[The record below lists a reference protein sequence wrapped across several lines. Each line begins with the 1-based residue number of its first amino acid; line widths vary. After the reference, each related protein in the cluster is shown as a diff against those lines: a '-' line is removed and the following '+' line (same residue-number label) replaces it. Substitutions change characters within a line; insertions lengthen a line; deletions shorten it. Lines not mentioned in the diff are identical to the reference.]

1 MNDFCARPSRKGV
14 RPILFAI
21 LKAICGIS
29 FMNSNLRWLIVGS
42 STCIVGLLLVGARS
56 GRAVERDDVYGHL
69 KVYTEVLERIKLEY
83 VEEPD
88 MKSVTLGAINGL
100 LESVDPFASYLNAD
114 QYRQYEKG
122 VDSGG
127 KASVGLILA
136 KRYGYVAVVDA
147 LPGSPADKAN
157 ISTGDLIESINN
169 VATRDMPLAYAEQLL
184 RGDVGSTTTI
194 TVLRLKNP
202 EPEKITLTRA
212 NVSYPAVL
220 AKMMPGDVGYL
231 HVTSLEGN
239 RVEEAKTKLADLK
252 KQGAKY
258 IVLDVRHCSTGD
270 QEKGVPLANLF
281 LDKGE
286 ITYLK
291 GQKSDKQ
298 DFTAKADE
306 VVWQGPLV
314 VITDRATAGG
324 AEIAAAA
331 LLDDKRAQ
339 VVGERS
345 YGDAS
350 MRKTVQMDD
359 GGAVILS
366 VAKYYSPSGKA
377 IQDGGVTPSVQLAEN
392 DSTPD
397 LDQDGNPI
405 PGAPTKPTE
414 DNLLKQS
421 IELVTGKTTIAQ
433 LTGDGGPIRPGDD
446 DSDHPI
452 IKKSPAASPEKS
464 NPEK

>member
-1 MNDFCARPSRKGV
+1 
-14 RPILFAI
+14 
-21 LKAICGIS
+21 
-29 FMNSNLRWLIVGS
+29 MNSRFKWTIVGS
-42 STCIVGLLLVGARS
+42 STCVVALLLLGAKN
-56 GRAVERDDVYGHL
+56 GRAVAADDVYGHL

-114 QYRQYEKG
+114 QYRQYEKSA
-122 VDSGG
+122 DTS
-127 KASVGLILA
+127 KAGVGLILA
-136 KRYGYVAVVDA
+136 KRYGYVAVVDV

-157 ISTGDLIESINN
+157 ITTGDLIESINN
-169 VATRDMPLAYAEQLL
+169 VATRDMPLAYADQLL
-184 RGDVGSTTTI
+184 RGDANSKVEI
-194 TVLRLKNP
+194 TVLRLRNP
-202 EPEKITLTRA
+202 DPQKLTLTRTP
-212 NVSYPAVL
+212 VSYPDVT
-220 AKMMPGDVGYL
+220 AKSLPNQVGYL
-231 HVTSLEGN
+231 HVASLEGN
-239 RVEEAKTKLADLK
+239 RVQEAKTKLEDLK

-258 IVLDVRHCSTGD
+258 VVLDLRHCSTGE
-270 QEKGVPLANLF
+270 QAEGIPLANLF

-286 ITYLK
+286 ITYLQ
-291 GQKSDKQ
+291 GQKTEKKEFDAEPSKD
-298 DFTAKADE
+298 
-306 VVWQGPLV
+306 VWNGPLV

-350 MRKTVQMDD
+350 VRKTIQMDD

-366 VAKYYSPSGKA
+366 VAKYYAPDGKA
-377 IQDGGVTPSVQLAEN
+377 IQDTGVVPSVQIAEN
-392 DSTPD
+392 DNSPE

-405 PGAPTKPTE
+405 PGSAPKNTE

-421 IELVTGKTTIAQ
+421 IDLVTGKTTVAELMNQ
-433 LTGDGGPIRPGDD
+433 TNGPIINQT
-446 DSDHPI
+446 DHPI
-452 IKKSPAASPEKS
+452 IQKNVK
-464 NPEK
+464 

>member
-1 MNDFCARPSRKGV
+1 
-14 RPILFAI
+14 
-21 LKAICGIS
+21 
-29 FMNSNLRWLIVGS
+29 MNSNLRWTIVGS
-42 STCIVGLLLVGARS
+42 STCIVVLLLLGARS
-56 GRAVERDDVYGHL
+56 GGAVAHDDVYGHL

-114 QYRQYEKG
+114 QYRQYEKSA
-122 VDSGG
+122 DTS
-127 KASVGLILA
+127 KASVGLVLA

-157 ISTGDLIESINN
+157 INTGDLIESINN

-184 RGDVGSTTTI
+184 RGDAGSTINI

-212 NVSYPAVL
+212 NITYPAVL
-220 AKMMPGDVGYL
+220 AKMMPEQVGYV
-231 HVTSLEGN
+231 HVTSLAGN
-239 RVEEAKTKLADLK
+239 RVEETKSKLAELK

-258 IVLDVRHCSTGD
+258 VVLDLRHCSTGEQD
-270 QEKGVPLANLF
+270 KGIALANLF

-286 ITYLK
+286 IASLQ
-291 GQKSDKQ
+291 GQKTEKK
-298 DFTAKADE
+298 DFTADPANDI
-306 VVWQGPLV
+306 WQGPLV
-314 VITDRATAGG
+314 VITNRATAGG
-324 AEIAAAA
+324 AEIAAGA

-350 MRKTVQMDD
+350 LRKTIQMDD

-377 IQDGGVTPSVQLAEN
+377 IQDGGINPTVALAEN

-405 PGAPTKPTE
+405 PGGPVKSTE

-421 IELVTGKTTIAQ
+421 IDLVTGKTTMAQ
-433 LTGDGGPIRPGDD
+433 LTGDVGGVRPAT
-446 DSDHPI
+446 DSDDGHPI
-452 IKKSPAASPEKS
+452 NRKMPITPTPDQPKP
-464 NPEK
+464 

>member
-1 MNDFCARPSRKGV
+1 MNNRFK
-14 RPILFAI
+14 
-21 LKAICGIS
+21 
-29 FMNSNLRWLIVGS
+29 WTIVGS
-42 STCIVGLLLVGARS
+42 STCLVVLLLLGAKN
-56 GRAVERDDVYGHL
+56 GRAVAADDVYGHL

-114 QYRQYEKG
+114 QYRQYEKTADTARAG
-122 VDSGG
+122 
-127 KASVGLILA
+127 VGLILA

-147 LPGSPADKAN
+147 LPGSPAEKAN
-157 ISTGDLIESINN
+157 ITTGDLIESINN

-184 RGDVGSTTTI
+184 RGAPNSSVEI

-202 EPEKITLTRA
+202 DPQKITLSRT
-212 NVSYPAVL
+212 NVPFPDVT
-220 AKMMPGDVGYL
+220 AKLMPNDVGYV
-231 HVTSLEGN
+231 HVSSLSGD
-239 RVEEAKTKLADLK
+239 RLAQTKSKLQDFK

-258 IVLDVRHCSTGD
+258 IVLDLRHCSTGD
-270 QEKGVPLANLF
+270 QEKGVALANLF
-281 LDKGE
+281 LDSGE
-286 ITYLK
+286 ITYLQ
-291 GQKSDKQ
+291 GQKTVRKQ
-298 DFTAKADE
+298 YDAVPDE
-306 VVWQGPLV
+306 DVWKGPLV
-314 VITDRATAGG
+314 IITDRATAGG

-331 LLDDKRAQ
+331 LMDDKRAQ

-350 MRKTVQMDD
+350 LRKTIQMDD

-377 IQDGGVTPSVQLAEN
+377 IQDTGVVPSVQLAEN
-392 DSTPD
+392 DNSPE

-405 PGAPTKPTE
+405 PGTTAKSAE

-421 IELVTGKTTIAQ
+421 IDLVTGKTTIAQ
-433 LTGDGGPIRPGDD
+433 LMNEAGGPAIAGQG
-446 DSDHPI
+446 HPI
-452 IKKSPAASPEKS
+452 VQKAPQQAH
-464 NPEK
+464 

>member
-1 MNDFCARPSRKGV
+1 
-14 RPILFAI
+14 
-21 LKAICGIS
+21 
-29 FMNSNLRWLIVGS
+29 MNSRFKWTIVGS
-42 STCIVGLLLVGARS
+42 STCVVVLLLLGAKS
-56 GRAVERDDVYGHL
+56 GRAVAADDVYGHL

-114 QYRQYEKG
+114 QYRQYEKSE
-122 VDSGG
+122 DSA
-127 KASVGLILA
+127 KAGLGLVLA

-147 LPGSPADKAN
+147 LPGSPAEHAN

-184 RGDVGSTTTI
+184 RGSANSTVELTI
-194 TVLRLKNP
+194 LRLRNP
-202 EPEKITLTRA
+202 DPQKVTLTRTD
-212 NVSYPAVL
+212 VPYPAVT
-220 AKMMPGDVGYL
+220 AKLMPGDVGYL
-231 HVTSLEGN
+231 HVTSLAGN
-239 RVEEAKTKLADLK
+239 RLQEAKTKLQDLK

-258 IVLDVRHCSTGD
+258 VVLDLRHCSTGE
-270 QEKGVPLANLF
+270 QENGVPLANLF

-286 ITYLK
+286 ITYLQ
-291 GQKSDKQ
+291 GQKTAKR
-298 DFTAKADE
+298 DFTAKADQDI
-306 VVWQGPLV
+306 WTGPLV

-331 LLDDKRAQ
+331 LMDDKRAQ

-350 MRKTVQMDD
+350 LRKTIQMDD

-377 IQDGGVTPSVQLAEN
+377 IQDTGVVPTVQMAEA
-392 DSTPD
+392 DTSPE

-405 PGAPTKPTE
+405 PGTAPKNTE

-421 IELVTGKTTIAQ
+421 IDLVTGKTNVAQ
-433 LTGDGGPIRPGDD
+433 LTGEAGGPVVNGQ
-446 DSDHPI
+446 HPI
-452 IKKSPAASPEKS
+452 IEKSPHQPEH
-464 NPEK
+464 

>member
-1 MNDFCARPSRKGV
+1 MNNRFK
-14 RPILFAI
+14 
-21 LKAICGIS
+21 
-29 FMNSNLRWLIVGS
+29 WTIVGS
-42 STCIVGLLLVGARS
+42 STCIVVLLLLGAKN
-56 GRAVERDDVYGHL
+56 GRAVAPDDVYGHL

-114 QYRQYEKG
+114 QYRQYERSE
-122 VDSGG
+122 DSSKPG
-127 KASVGLILA
+127 VGLILA

-147 LPGSPADKAN
+147 LPGSPADKTN
-157 ISTGDLIESINN
+157 IESGDLIESINN

-184 RGDVGSTTTI
+184 RGDANSTVQI

-202 EPEKITLTRA
+202 EPQKITLTRTQ
-212 NVSYPAVL
+212 VPFPAVT
-220 AKMMPGDVGYL
+220 AKMLPGQVGYL
-231 HVTSLEGN
+231 HVASLAGKRLED
-239 RVEEAKTKLADLK
+239 AKARLEDLK

-258 IVLDVRHCSTGD
+258 VVLDLRHCSTGE
-270 QEKGVPLANLF
+270 QEKGVALANLF
-281 LDKGE
+281 LDNGE
-286 ITYLK
+286 ITYLQ
-291 GQKSDKQ
+291 GQKMPRK
-298 DFTAKADE
+298 DFDAKASDD
-306 VVWQGPLV
+306 VWKGPLV

-350 MRKTVQMDD
+350 LRKTIQMDD

-366 VAKYYSPSGKA
+366 VAKYYSPAGKA
-377 IQDGGVTPSVQLAEN
+377 IQDTGVVPTVQLAEN
-392 DSTPD
+392 DNTPD
-397 LDQDGNPI
+397 YDQDGNPI
-405 PGAPTKPTE
+405 PGSAPKNNE

-421 IELVTGKTTIAQ
+421 IDLVTGKTTIAELMQ
-433 LTGDGGPIRPGDD
+433 DADSPRPQ
-446 DSDHPI
+446 HPI
-452 IKKSPAASPEKS
+452 VEKKIPAGTEVK
-464 NPEK
+464 

>member
-1 MNDFCARPSRKGV
+1 MNT
-14 RPILFAI
+14 
-21 LKAICGIS
+21 
-29 FMNSNLRWLIVGS
+29 NLRWTIVGS
-42 STCIVGLLLVGARS
+42 STCIVVLLLLGART
-56 GRAVERDDVYGHL
+56 GRAVAHDDVYGHL

-122 VDSGG
+122 VDTS

-147 LPGSPADKAN
+147 LPNSPADKAN
-157 ISTGDLIESINN
+157 INTGDLIESINN

-184 RGDVGSTTTI
+184 RGDAGSTITI

-202 EPEKITLTRA
+202 DPEKITLTRA
-212 NVSYPAVL
+212 NVTYPAVVGKL
-220 AKMMPGDVGYL
+220 MPNDVGYL
-231 HVTSLEGN
+231 HVTSLAGN
-239 RVEEAKTKLADLK
+239 RVEETKSKLAELK

-258 IVLDVRHCSTGD
+258 VVLDLRHCSTGEQD
-270 QEKGVPLANLF
+270 KGVALANLF

-286 ITYLK
+286 ITYLQ
-291 GQKSDKQ
+291 GQKTEKQ
-298 DFTAKADE
+298 DFTAKAENDL
-306 VVWQGPLV
+306 WQGPLV
-314 VITDRATAGG
+314 VITNRATAGG

-350 MRKTVQMDD
+350 LRKTIQMDD

-377 IQDGGVTPSVQLAEN
+377 IQDGGITPTVALAEN

-421 IELVTGKTTIAQ
+421 IELVTGKTTIAR
-433 LTGDGGPIRPGDD
+433 LTGDAGASARQAGDD
-446 DSDHPI
+446 EDHPI
-452 IKKSPAASPEKS
+452 IRKSPAQPDEPK
-464 NPEK
+464 

>member
-1 MNDFCARPSRKGV
+1 MSA
-14 RPILFAI
+14 
-21 LKAICGIS
+21 
-29 FMNSNLRWLIVGS
+29 
-42 STCIVGLLLVGARS
+42 
-56 GRAVERDDVYGHL
+56 DDVYGHL

-114 QYRQYEKG
+114 QYRQYEQRQ
-122 VDSGG
+122 DTS
-127 KASVGLILA
+127 KAGVGLILA
-136 KRYGYVAVVDA
+136 KRYGYVAVVDV

-184 RGDVGSTTTI
+184 RGNANSTVELS
-194 TVLRLKNP
+194 VLRLKNP
-202 EPEKITLTRA
+202 DPQKLTLTRVTTSFPDVA
-212 NVSYPAVL
+212 
-220 AKMMPGDVGYL
+220 AKMMPNEVGYL
-231 HVTSLEGN
+231 HVASVAGK
-239 RVEEAKTKLADLK
+239 RVDEARDKLRSLK
-252 KQGAKY
+252 KEGAKY
-258 IVLDVRHCSTGD
+258 IVLDLRHCSTGD
-270 QEKGVPLANLF
+270 QPNGIPLANLF

-286 ITYLK
+286 ITYLQ
-291 GQKSDKQ
+291 GQKISREEYD
-298 DFTAKADE
+298 AKPEDT
-306 VVWQGPLV
+306 VWTGPLV

-331 LLDDKRAQ
+331 LEDSKRAQ

-350 MRKTVQMDD
+350 LRKTIQMDD

-377 IQDGGVTPSVQLAEN
+377 IQDGGVTPTVQLAEN
-392 DSTPD
+392 DNSPE

-405 PGAPTKPTE
+405 PGTAPKDTE

-421 IELVTGKTTIAQ
+421 IELVTGKTTVAELNQ
-433 LTGDGGPIRPGDD
+433 TGGLIPA
-446 DSDHPI
+446 DSQHPI
-452 IKKSPAASPEKS
+452 LQKSPQP
-464 NPEK
+464 